1 MENLKVVG
9 DAESFDWRDR
19 SFVRVR
25 KGGEVE
31 DWAPPTIPEDVN
43 LHHCGAE
50 SALGLRYALD
60 MIEHLRTHRGK
71 VVGDRLCTVVKEIV
85 EQGPSGRVW
94 RLSFSMR
101 WGTSSRTGWMRARAT
116 GTSLSTREA
125 EDSI

>member
-9 DAESFDWRDR
+9 DEESFDWRDR

-50 SALGLRYALD
+50 SALGLQYALD

-85 EQGPSGRVW
+85 DRGRWTGVEIAFFNTLGDFIASGMVPLGHWSIVEHKKVEDRV
-94 RLSFSMR
+94 
-101 WGTSSRTGWMRARAT
+101 
-116 GTSLSTREA
+116 
-125 EDSI
+125 